1 MGFLQNNHK
10 IYSNK
15 VKGELMK
22 TVCVF
27 GGAGFLGSHVCDQ
40 LTDEGYLV
48 KIFDKEPSRWLKK
61 DQLSIVGDIS
71 NYEQVLEAVNGVD
84 IVYNFAALSDLD
96 EARDKP
102 IDTVKVNILSNTY
115 ILEACRVNNVN
126 RFLFASSVYVYSR
139 DGGFYRCSKQASENY
154 IEEYQKSYGLEYTIL
169 RYGSLYGPRANDKNG
184 LYRILKLA
192 LDTGEIKYDGSI
204 DSLREY
210 IHVEDAAK
218 ASVHALGSDFINESV
233 VLTGQEPMR
242 VVDLLHMISEILGL
256 DTEIKFENLHKTG
269 HYVRTPYAY
278 NPKIGRKYI
287 PPLHVDMGQG
297 LIQLIDDIKCR
308 KS

>member
-1 MGFLQNNHK
+1 
-10 IYSNK
+10 
-15 VKGELMK
+15 MK

-61 DQLSIVGDIS
+61 NQLSIVGDIS
-71 NYEQVLEAVNGVD
+71 NYEQVLEAVKGVD

-96 EARDKP
+96 EAREKP
-102 IDTVKVNILSNTY
+102 IETVKVNILSNTF
-115 ILEACRVNNVN
+115 ILEACRVNKVN
-126 RFLFASSVYVYSR
+126 RFIFASSVYVYSR

-154 IEEYQKSYGLEYTIL
+154 IEEYQKNYGLQYTIL

-192 LDTGEIKYDGSI
+192 LDTGVIKYDGSK

-218 ASVHALGSDFINESV
+218 ASVHALGSDFVNESV

-256 DTEIKFENLHKTG
+256 EAEIKFENLHKSG

-297 LIQLIDDIKCR
+297 LIQLIDEIKCR